1 MSMAGRFPPAWLDEL
16 RARADIVQVVSSYL
30 PLKKNGH
37 RYWGLCP
44 FHNEK
49 TASFSV
55 DSQRQLYY
63 CFGCK
68 AGGTVIQ
75 FVMDM
80 ERLDFAE
87 AVRLLA
93 DRLHMVPPEIKEDEA
108 YQKSRALKERLTEA
122 NRLAAQ
128 FYHQR
133 LYAPE
138 GVQVLQYLH
147 GRGLDDGVIRRF
159 GLGAA
164 TGGRDDLTEHLI
176 KEGYTLEETQRA
188 GLTVFREG
196 KAIDMFRNRAI
207 FPIIDLY
214 GQVLGFGGR
223 TMGDAKPKYLNT
235 ADTPAFNKRLGV
247 YAANLLRKV
256 RNLPRV
262 ILVEGYMDVVALSQF
277 GVEGVVATLGTSL
290 TQEQARLL
298 KRFAPQVWV
307 AYDGDSAGQHATL
320 RALDIFEAEDIPA
333 RVLAF
338 PDNLDPD
345 EFIRRDG
352 LEAFT
357 SLSPMSATEYRME
370 RKAEEFDLSTQDGRT
385 EYAKACA
392 EILRRVTQPVELE
405 NHLQRLAIQTGFTR
419 DVLIAQVGISQAP
432 GKNSVSPQRERLS
445 TKAEPGPDRAEQS
458 LLALLSTGR
467 LPKGAITSEEFRDP
481 FLKQLCEGLLSG
493 QSPAELMESQA
504 DEKSRSLVAEIFSE
518 PVEGDPDMLMR
529 MAEECLDK
537 LRRQRVDARL
547 KELKQQLPTLSGK
560 EKDAA
565 LKETITLMQRLN
577 QLKPGR

>member
-1 MSMAGRFPPAWLDEL
+1 MAGRFPPAWLDEL
-16 RARADIVQVVSSYL
+16 RARADIVQVVSTYL

-55 DSQRQLYY
+55 DSQRQMYY

-68 AGGTVIQ
+68 AGGSVIQ

-80 ERLDFAE
+80 EHMDFSE
-87 AVRLLA
+87 AVIHLA
-93 DRLHMVPPEIKEDEA
+93 DRLHMTPPEVKEDEA
-108 YQKSRALKERLTEA
+108 YQAARTLKERLVSA
-122 NRLAAQ
+122 NRAAAQ
-128 FYHQR
+128 YYHQR
-133 LYAPE
+133 LFSPQGE
-138 GVQVLQYLH
+138 PVLAYLK
-147 GRGLDDGVIRRF
+147 GRGLDDGVIRKF

-164 TGGRDDLTEHLI
+164 TGARSELTDHLLTL
-176 KEGYTLEETQRA
+176 GYTVEEAQKA
-188 GLTVFREG
+188 GLTILREG
-196 KAIDMFRNRAI
+196 KTVDMFRSRAI

-223 TMGDAKPKYLNT
+223 AMGDIKPKYLNT
-235 ADTPAFNKRLGV
+235 QDTPAFNKRLGV

-256 RNLPRV
+256 RNLQRI

-307 AYDGDSAGQHATL
+307 SYDGDSAGQHASL
-320 RALDIFEAEDIPA
+320 RALDIFEAENIPA
-333 RVLAF
+333 RVMAF

-352 LEAFT
+352 LDAFN
-357 SLSPMSATEYRME
+357 SLTPMSPAEYRMA

-392 EILRRVTQPVELE
+392 DILRRVTQPVELE
-405 NHLQRLAIQTGFTR
+405 NHLQLLVLQTGFPKE
-419 DVLIAQVGISQAP
+419 VLQAQIGISLP
-432 GKNSVSPQRERLS
+432 SIKNSASPQRERLS
-445 TKAEPGPDRAEQS
+445 TRAEERPDRAEQS
-458 LLALLSTGR
+458 LLSLLATGR
-467 LPKGAITSEEFRDP
+467 LPKGTITPEEFKDP
-481 FLKQLCEGLLSG
+481 FMKQLCQGLVDGST
-493 QSPAELMESQA
+493 PAELMESQA
-504 DEKSRSLVAEIFSE
+504 DEKYRSLAAEIFAT
-518 PVEGDPDMLMR
+518 PVEGEPDTLMR
-529 MAEECLDK
+529 MAEDCLDK
-537 LRRQRVDARL
+537 LRRQRIEAKL
-547 KELKQQLPTLSGK
+547 TELKNQIPVLKGK
-560 EKDAA
+560 EKEAA
-565 LKETITLMQRLN
+565 LAETLALMQRLN

>member
-1 MSMAGRFPPAWLDEL
+1 MAGRFPPAWLDEL

-80 ERLDFAE
+80 ERMDFAE
-87 AVRLLA
+87 AVRHLA
-93 DRLHMVPPEIKEDEA
+93 DQVHMVPPEIKEDEN
-108 YQKSRALKERLTEA
+108 YQKNRALKERLVEA

-138 GVQVLQYLH
+138 GAQVLDYLH

-164 TGGRDDLTEHLI
+164 AGGRDDVTEHLV
-176 KEGYTLEETQRA
+176 KQGYTLEETQKA
-188 GLTVFREG
+188 GLTVLREG

-256 RNLPRV
+256 RNLSRV

-277 GVEGVVATLGTSL
+277 SVEGVVATLGTSL
-290 TQEQARLL
+290 TQEQARLM

-320 RALDIFEAEDIPA
+320 RALDIFEAEDIPVK
-333 RVLAF
+333 VLAF

-352 LEAFT
+352 LEAF
-357 SLSPMSATEYRME
+357 SALSPMGATEYRMD

-419 DVLIAQVGISQAP
+419 EVLIAQVGISLTA
-432 GKNSVSPQRERLS
+432 GKNSVSAQRERLS

-458 LLALLSTGR
+458 LLALLATGR
-467 LPKGAITSEEFRDP
+467 LPRGAVTAEEFSDP
-481 FLKQLCEGLLSG
+481 FLKQLCEGLLG
-493 QSPAELMESQA
+493 GASPAELMESQA
-504 DEKSRSLVAEIFSE
+504 DEKSRSLTAEIFSE
-518 PVEGDPDMLMR
+518 PMEGDPDMLMR
-529 MAEECLDK
+529 MAEECLDR

-547 KELKQQLPTLSGK
+547 AELKQQLPALSGK
-560 EKDAA
+560 EKEAA
-565 LKETITLMQRLN
+565 LQETVALMQRLK

>member
-1 MSMAGRFPPAWLDEL
+1 MAGRFPPAWLDEL

-68 AGGTVIQ
+68 AGGNVIQ

-80 ERLDFAE
+80 ERLDFQE
-87 AVRLLA
+87 AVLHLA
-93 DRLHMVPPEIKEDEA
+93 DRLHMTPPEVKEDEA
-108 YQKSRALKERLTEA
+108 FEAARSLRERLMGA
-122 NRLAAQ
+122 NRAAAQ
-128 FYHQR
+128 YYHQR
-133 LYAPE
+133 LFSRE
-138 GVQVLQYLH
+138 GEPVLAYLKN
-147 GRGLDDGVIRRF
+147 RGLDEGIIRKF

-164 TGGRDDLTEHLI
+164 VGGREELTGHLLSQ
-176 KEGYTLEETQRA
+176 GYTLEEAQKA
-188 GLTVFREG
+188 GLILLRDG
-196 KAIDMFRNRAI
+196 KTIDMFRNRAI

-223 TMGDAKPKYLNT
+223 AMGDSKPKYLNT
-235 ADTPAFNKRLGV
+235 PDTPAFNKRLGV

-256 RNLPRV
+256 RTLKRV

-298 KRFAPQVWV
+298 RRFAPQVWV

-320 RALDIFEAEDIPA
+320 RALDIFEAEGFPA

-338 PDNLDPD
+338 PDGLDPD

-352 LEAFT
+352 LQAFEA
-357 SLSPMSATEYRME
+357 LAPMNAAEYRMA
-370 RKAEEFDLSTQDGRT
+370 RKAEEFDLGTQEGRT

-392 EILRRVTQPVELE
+392 EILRRVREPVELE
-405 NHLQRLAIQTGFTR
+405 NHLQQLVLQTGFPKE
-419 DVLIAQVGISQAP
+419 VLRAQIGIAPAP
-432 GKNSVSPQRERLS
+432 EKNSASIQRERLS
-445 TKAEPGPDRAEQS
+445 TKAEIAPDRAEQS
-458 LLALLSTGR
+458 LLSLMATGR
-467 LPKGAITSEEFRDP
+467 LPQGTLSAEEFRDP
-481 FLKQLCEGLLSG
+481 FMKQLCQGLLDG
-493 QSPAELMESQA
+493 HTPAELMELQS
-504 DEKSRSLVAEIFSE
+504 DEKSRGLAAEIFTAPMEGE
-518 PVEGDPDMLMR
+518 PDTLMR
-529 MAEECLDK
+529 MAEDCLAR
-537 LRRQRVDARL
+537 LRRQRVDDRL
-547 KELKQQLPTLSGK
+547 SELKKQIPGLKGA

-565 LKETITLMQRLN
+565 LRETMTLMQRLN
-577 QLKPGR
+577 QLRPGH

>member
-1 MSMAGRFPPAWLDEL
+1 MAGRFPPAWLDEL
-16 RARADIVQVVSSYL
+16 RARADIVQVVSTYL

-55 DSQRQLYY
+55 DSQRQMYY

-68 AGGTVIQ
+68 AGGSVIQ

-80 ERLDFAE
+80 EHMDFSE
-87 AVRLLA
+87 AVLHLA
-93 DRLHMVPPEIKEDEA
+93 ERLHMTPPEVKEDEA
-108 YQKSRALKERLTEA
+108 FQAAKTLKERLLSA
-122 NRLAAQ
+122 NRAAAHY
-128 FYHQR
+128 YHQR
-133 LYAPE
+133 LFSKE
-138 GVQVLQYLH
+138 GEPVLTYLK
-147 GRGLDDGVIRRF
+147 GRGLDDGVIRKF

-164 TGGRDDLTEHLI
+164 TTARAELTDHLLSQ
-176 KEGYTLEETQRA
+176 GYTVEETQKA
-188 GLTVFREG
+188 GLTILREG
-196 KAIDMFRNRAI
+196 KTIDMFRNRAV

-223 TMGDAKPKYLNT
+223 AMGDIKPKYLNT
-235 ADTPAFNKRLGV
+235 PDTPAFNKRLGV
-247 YAANLLRKV
+247 YAANLLRKL
-256 RNLPRV
+256 RNLQRV

-320 RALDIFEAEDIPA
+320 RALDIFEAEGIPA

-338 PDNLDPD
+338 PDKLDPD

-352 LEAFT
+352 LDAFHD
-357 SLSPMSATEYRME
+357 LAPMNAAEYRMA

-392 EILRRVTQPVELE
+392 DILRRVTQPVELE
-405 NHLQRLAIQTGFTR
+405 NHLQQLVLQTGFPKE
-419 DVLIAQVGISQAP
+419 VLQAQIGISMP
-432 GKNSVSPQRERLS
+432 SIKNSASPQRERLS
-445 TKAEPGPDRAEQS
+445 TKAEARPDRAEQS
-458 LLALLSTGR
+458 LLSLLATGR
-467 LPKGAITSEEFRDP
+467 LPRGTITPDEFKDP
-481 FLKQLCEGLLSG
+481 FMKQLCQKLLDG
-493 QSPAELMESQA
+493 VSPAELMESQT
-504 DEKSRSLVAEIFSE
+504 DEKNRSLAAEIFSTSMEGE
-518 PVEGDPDMLMR
+518 PDTLMR
-529 MAEECLDK
+529 MAEDCLDK
-537 LRRQRVDARL
+537 LRRQRIEAKL
-547 KELKQQLPTLSGK
+547 TELKQQIPILKGK
-560 EKDAA
+560 EKEAA
-565 LKETITLMQRLN
+565 LAEILALMQRLN

>member
-1 MSMAGRFPPAWLDEL
+1 MAGRFPPAWLDEL
-16 RARADIVQVVSSYL
+16 RARADIVQVVSTYL

-68 AGGTVIQ
+68 AGGSVIQ
-75 FVMDM
+75 FVMEVEHM
-80 ERLDFAE
+80 DFSE
-87 AVRLLA
+87 AVLHLA
-93 DRLHMVPPEIKEDEA
+93 ERLHMTPPEVKEDEA
-108 YQKSRALKERLTEA
+108 YQAARTLKERLLSA
-122 NRLAAQ
+122 NRAAAH
-128 FYHQR
+128 FYHQQLFSR
-133 LYAPE
+133 E
-138 GVQVLQYLH
+138 GGPILAYLK
-147 GRGLDDGVIRRF
+147 GRGLDEGVIRKF

-164 TGGRDDLTEHLI
+164 AGTRAELTDHLLSQ
-176 KEGYTLEETQRA
+176 GYTVEEAQKA
-188 GLTVFREG
+188 GLTLLREG
-196 KAIDMFRNRAI
+196 RTVDMFRNRAI

-223 TMGDAKPKYLNT
+223 AMGDSKPKYLNT
-235 ADTPAFNKRLGV
+235 PDTPAFNKRLGV
-247 YAANLLRKV
+247 YAANLLRKA
-256 RNLPRV
+256 RNLQRV

-298 KRFAPQVWV
+298 KRFAPQVWI

-320 RALDIFEAEDIPA
+320 RALDIFEAESIPA

-352 LEAFT
+352 LDAFAE
-357 SLSPMSATEYRME
+357 LAPMGPAEYRMA

-392 EILRRVTQPVELE
+392 GILRRVTQPVELE
-405 NHLQRLAIQTGFTR
+405 NHLQQLVLQTGFPKE
-419 DVLIAQVGISQAP
+419 VLQAQIGISLPIA
-432 GKNSVSPQRERLS
+432 KNSASPQRERLS
-445 TKAEPGPDRAEQS
+445 TRADSRPDRAEQS
-458 LLALLSTGR
+458 LLSLLATGR
-467 LPKGAITSEEFRDP
+467 LPQGTITPEEFKDP
-481 FLKQLCEGLLSG
+481 FMKQLCQDLLSG
-493 QSPAELMESQA
+493 LTPAELMESQA
-504 DEKSRSLVAEIFSE
+504 DEKNRSLAAEIFATPMEGE
-518 PVEGDPDMLMR
+518 PDTLMR
-529 MAEECLDK
+529 MAEDCLDK
-537 LRRQRVDARL
+537 LRRQRIESKL
-547 KELKQQLPTLSGK
+547 TELKLQIPILKGK
-560 EKDAA
+560 EKEAA
-565 LKETITLMQRLN
+565 LKEIVALMQRLN